1 MEGPPRY
8 QPLSRDDEEDIQ
20 AQLEEKD
27 GTAWDAIDTEI
38 IPTNKRSF
46 IFYLSIMLLSLSAN
60 VLLVMDNAKLRI
72 VKDSAKT
79 AFSGL
84 TFNTPTPYH
93 AETEYWHQN
102 ATEED
107 MEAAWD
113 AIDTGPMAVA
123 LLDDYARRTGLP
135 PSTRFPWDTERSVY
149 YLKSLHDLHCLVCCL
164 RHEGR
169 LTTNFAAE
177 TDSQGHRH

>member
-8 QPLSRDDEEDIQ
+8 QPLNRDEEEDIR

-27 GTAWDAIDTEI
+27 GTAWNANDTEI

-93 AETEYWHQN
+93 AMTDYWDPN
-102 ATEED
+102 ATDTD

-123 LLDDYARRTGLP
+123 LLDDYARRIGLP

-149 YLKSLHDLHCLVCCL
+149 YLKGLHDLHCLVC
-164 RHEGR
+164 
-169 LTTNFAAE
+169 
-177 TDSQGHRH
+177 

>member
-8 QPLSRDDEEDIQ
+8 QPLSRDDEEDIRT
-20 AQLEEKD
+20 QLEEKD
-27 GTAWDAIDTEI
+27 GTAWNANDTEI

-60 VLLVMDNAKLRI
+60 VFLVMDNAKLRI
-72 VKDSAKT
+72 VKESAKS

-93 AETEYWHQN
+93 AMTKYWDPN
-102 ATEED
+102 ATETD

-113 AIDTGPMAVA
+113 AIDTSPMAVA
-123 LLDDYARRTGLP
+123 LPDDYARRTGLP

-149 YLKSLHDLHCLVCCL
+149 YLKGLHDLHCLVCFSYNTGTL
-164 RHEGR
+164 R
-169 LTTNFAAE
+169 
-177 TDSQGHRH
+177 TDSMP